1 MHASVTMYN
10 VTAVFVHFIFEFSQ
24 AVRSVILYTV
34 ANVFSVRNVIQAA
47 CKYMDNCIYIYMFT
61 EQTESNATEVMDAY
75 TSGSKYRFITMDSV
89 WIFCTVL
96 SLSVI

>member
-10 VTAVFVHFIFEFSQ
+10 VTAVFVHFMFEFSQ

-47 CKYMDNCIYIYMFT
+47 CKYMDNCICTYIYT
-61 EQTESNATEVMDAY
+61 HIYIYV
-75 TSGSKYRFITMDSV
+75 YRTNRIQRHRGYGRLHQ
-89 WIFCTVL
+89 WK
-96 SLSVI
+96 